1 MCQFWIQPSATLLS
15 THQSVILGAK
25 LSTVPLRYLAVLADG
40 LHRVL
45 GPKIGLRC
53 PQRWRQK
60 VSMEAVPEKDRGL
73 LVFLSWGGQG
83 RPLEVR

>member
-40 LHRVL
+40 LPGARAEDRL
-45 GPKIGLRC
+45 ALPPALAQEGLH
-53 PQRWRQK
+53 
-60 VSMEAVPEKDRGL
+60 
-73 LVFLSWGGQG
+73 GGCA
-83 RPLEVR
+83 